1 MKFEKIKTAADK
13 RVALEKRGKETS
25 VDLKAGNVLFVTE
38 KLDGFN
44 ASFDTFGNTYS
55 RSGQLPEDMK
65 HHQKLVPFKEMVTTN
80 LTKAVKNF
88 LNPLHE
94 YQVFGEFMV
103 TDRIV
108 PYKENVYNKH
118 YLFDIYDITK
128 QTYLGASKAKELAE
142 YLIAEDYNQF
152 MELNVLES
160 AYMFTT
166 YQDLEEY
173 VYSKSNDSIH
183 GLNGVMEGAVVTNQ
197 NGLRVKIVNKDF
209 KETQRLV
216 TNSKAHTKA
225 VQWLN
230 QYLTQNRVSKIVKNM
245 ITEGQILPG
254 TVDYFVGDL
263 AKAVDTIWNDIES
276 EAFDKPE
283 FQGNDWKNVRNKIEA
298 KARLTMRDEAH
309 YQ

>member
-142 YLIAEDYNQF
+142 YLIAEGYNQF

-166 YQDLEEY
+166 YQDLEE
-173 VYSKSNDSIH
+173 
-183 GLNGVMEGAVVTNQ
+183 
-197 NGLRVKIVNKDF
+197 
-209 KETQRLV
+209 
-216 TNSKAHTKA
+216 
-225 VQWLN
+225 
-230 QYLTQNRVSKIVKNM
+230 
-245 ITEGQILPG
+245 
-254 TVDYFVGDL
+254 
-263 AKAVDTIWNDIES
+263 
-276 EAFDKPE
+276 
-283 FQGNDWKNVRNKIEA
+283 
-298 KARLTMRDEAH
+298 
-309 YQ
+309 